1 MMNGGAARTALD
13 RPTYRRQASWMADE
27 FYGIDT
33 QAEILRIIGELAHAP
48 EEARAGQGGAI
59 VVTHRRRVAS
69 R

>member
-1 MMNGGAARTALD
+1 
-13 RPTYRRQASWMADE
+13 MADE

-48 EEARAGQGGAI
+48 EEARAAQGGTI

>member
-1 MMNGGAARTALD
+1 MMNGGAVRTALD

-33 QAEILRIIGELAHAP
+33 RAEILRIIGKLAYAP
-48 EEARAGQGGAI
+48 EAARAGQ
-59 VVTHRRRVAS
+59 VA